1 MARVWVLYAS
11 NEQRREVDQLL
22 ADSLRATWK
31 PQPYQPNGHQTSFE
45 LDTEAAQ
52 ISSQLARIGCMFEV
66 EGDGERYLHHPGLGI
81 KRQQLDEAGEV
92 LIRFGQLQK
101 ELGECGGNFQE
112 LLRRL
117 RLIEGQPWLD
127 LLEPYRLS
135 QVRYAAMPKA
145 V

>member
-11 NEQRREVDQLL
+11 NEQRREVDELL
-22 ADSLRATWK
+22 ADSLRPIWK
-31 PQPYQPNGHQTSFE
+31 PQPFQPKGLQARFQ
-45 LDTEAAQ
+45 LDAEAAD
-52 ISSQLARIGCMFEV
+52 ITSQLAKTGCVFEV
-66 EGDGERYLHHPGLGI
+66 EGDSERFLHHPGLGI

-101 ELGECGGNFQE
+101 ELGESNGNFQE
-112 LLRRL
+112 LQRRL
-117 RLIEGQPWLD
+117 RLLEGQPWLD

-135 QVRYAAMPKA
+135 IVRHNAMPKA